1 MIHIGT
7 KQAGVWS
14 MKRYWERVHGL
25 NGLMVMLVVTM
36 LVIGWVVLL
45 DLTVDHSFLQGVLS
59 CVKDREAK
67 NKDASDMVCW
77 ILHWRV
83 RRSTGCQHLVLTL
96 SLSIGMGVI
105 VVAICCVKLVNKVR
119 GPRVA
124 RNSLKL
130 VKV

>member
-1 MIHIGT
+1 VRNVGTGGRRLSWWLVHGFDPLQAMICIGT

-77 ILHWRV
+77 ILHWRA
-83 RRSTGCQHLVLTL
+83 RRSMGC
-96 SLSIGMGVI
+96 
-105 VVAICCVKLVNKVR
+105 
-119 GPRVA
+119 
-124 RNSLKL
+124 
-130 VKV
+130 